1 MDELENAFREG
12 LRRVDTLDPPVR
24 PIDPAEVVARAGR
37 GHRWPGGGAARVL
50 LAVASVTVVALVI
63 WTGWSRMSVPAVPAP
78 VATPS
83 ATPDATGWVLVS
95 PSLLSPRWGAVGAW
109 VDGRYLVVGGR
120 DGVPC
125 PANAD
130 CVDHWDRL
138 TDGALYDPAANAWTP
153 IAPVPT
159 TRGVTLGAVVLGS
172 SVYMLEDWSGKK
184 PRDLLRYDLA
194 TDAWQTYRVPQP
206 AGESLVATDRAIVVL
221 SGSDEFGAVPDRVF
235 DPKDAAWSTLPS
247 DPLGPS
253 FNRGAIWLGDRLLL
267 TGHGLGANPGATKP
281 SLLRLAMLDGTLA
294 TWRKLP
300 DSPILGGGGVHYI
313 AGRVVWSSVD
323 SADGGQVGNWGRPY
337 PFGGIYDPATG
348 AWSDLPPSRG
358 RGGLG
363 GATVDTG
370 RLVAV
375 AGNLLDPLS
384 LAWTPVPAFPGDERS
399 DTTVVGGAD
408 SVLFWGGG
416 DLRASYADG
425 FLLRV

>member
-1 MDELENAFREG
+1 
-12 LRRVDTLDPPVR
+12 
-24 PIDPAEVVARAGR
+24 
-37 GHRWPGGGAARVL
+37 
-50 LAVASVTVVALVI
+50 
-63 WTGWSRMSVPAVPAP
+63 
-78 VATPS
+78 
-83 ATPDATGWVLVS
+83 
-95 PSLLSPRWGAVGAW
+95 
-109 VDGRYLVVGGR
+109 
-120 DGVPC
+120 
-125 PANAD
+125 
-130 CVDHWDRL
+130 
-138 TDGALYDPAANAWTP
+138 
-153 IAPVPT
+153 
-159 TRGVTLGAVVLGS
+159 
-172 SVYMLEDWSGKK
+172 
-184 PRDLLRYDLA
+184 
-194 TDAWQTYRVPQP
+194 
-206 AGESLVATDRAIVVL
+206 
-221 SGSDEFGAVPDRVF
+221 
-235 DPKDAAWSTLPS
+235 
-247 DPLGPS
+247 
-253 FNRGAIWLGDRLLL
+253 
-267 TGHGLGANPGATKP
+267 
-281 SLLRLAMLDGTLA
+281 MLDGTLA